1 MAREANMSRS
11 AFSARFTALVGEPAM
26 RWVARWRMN
35 VACAALRDGRI
46 TIAALADQL
55 GYESEA
61 AFARAFKRVIGR
73 WPGEARR
80 RTE

>member
-11 AFSARFTALVGEPAM
+11 AFSARFAALVGEPAM
-26 RWVARWRMN
+26 RWVALWRMN
-35 VACAALRDGRI
+35 VADAALRDGRI

-61 AFARAFKRVIGR
+61 AFARAFRRVTGR

-80 RTE
+80 RAE